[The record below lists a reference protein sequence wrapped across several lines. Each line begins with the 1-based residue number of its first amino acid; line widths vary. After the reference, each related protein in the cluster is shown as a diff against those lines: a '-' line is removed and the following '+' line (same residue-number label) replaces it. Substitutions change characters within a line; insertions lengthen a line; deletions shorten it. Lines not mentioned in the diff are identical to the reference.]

1 MNEKFE
7 KWVDEQLDKTVNSGK
22 VEFDGARWKQ
32 KFSGAYQTLVLRA
45 AKHTE
50 TQRFSWGRRLTR
62 IAAIIA
68 VLVIV
73 IFFASHQSGKS
84 NKPQTA
90 ARPEQSPAVMLS
102 RMSLMRAYERG
113 GLDAVDEQSE
123 RAFKLLGKKNTN
135 VSISD
140 LLSENGKQP
149 ERKDL

>member
-7 KWVDEQLDKTVNSGK
+7 KWLDEQLEKTVDSGK
-22 VEFDGARWKQ
+22 VEFDAGRWKQ
-32 KFSGAYQTLVLRA
+32 KYPDAYKILVSRG

-50 TQRFSWGRRLTR
+50 VQRFSWGRRLIR

-68 VLVIV
+68 VVVLVV
-73 IFFASHQSGKS
+73 FWMPRQPDKHVE
-84 NKPQTA
+84 PQIKIGA
-90 ARPEQSPAVMLS
+90 GQSPAAMLS
-102 RMSLMRAYERG
+102 RLSLMRAYERG